1 MAESKIQMQGWL
13 PGEQMNGLQAIAG
26 QLSKIEPPDTVLVLA
41 KVERKKRTEDDVTGD
56 VTAQMRMTHV
66 EVLEGDL
73 AQEGASMMRAAYE
86 QRTGEATLPEP
97 EEMDL

>member
-13 PGEQMNGLQAIAG
+13 PGEQMNGLLAIAG

-41 KVERKKRTEDDVTGD
+41 MVARKKRTEDDVSGD

-66 EVLEGDL
+66 EVLEGED
-73 AQEGASMMRAAYE
+73 ADRGAALLRAAYE

-97 EEMDL
+97 EEMDI